1 MSQRPAGVVS
11 GTTVIVPHWNRR
23 DLLER
28 VLEQVRSQTCPVE
41 EILVVDNG
49 SQDGSVELARSKGA
63 RVIALE
69 RNIGFSGAVN
79 RGIREAR
86 TDCVAILNNDVEPQP
101 DWLERLRKAFE
112 EPGVF
117 FATGK
122 LLNAARPEWLDGT
135 FDTVSRGACP
145 WRAGRGRRDG
155 PEWSRPRRIHMAPFT
170 AALFRAELF
179 RKVGL
184 LDERF
189 GSYLEDVDFGLRCAM
204 QGYSGRYVPEAVGR
218 HIGSATLGRWH
229 KETVRLNARNQV
241 LLVAK
246 HYPERYLLRYAWPI
260 LVGQS
265 LWGLL
270 ALRHGRGVAYLR
282 GKLQGLVLARR
293 VRREVVRAG
302 GWQRGLSRIVE
313 QSEAEIFELQRRTGF
328 DRYWRVYFELT

>member
-1 MSQRPAGVVS
+1 MAQRPAGVVS
-11 GTTVIVPHWNRR
+11 GTTVIIPHWNRR
-23 DLLER
+23 DLIER
-28 VLEQVRSQTCPVE
+28 LLDQVRSQTCPVE

-69 RNIGFSGAVN
+69 RNLGFSGAVN

-86 TDCVAILNNDVEPQP
+86 TDCIAILNNDVEPQP
-101 DWLERLRKAFE
+101 DWLERLHRAVG

-122 LLNAARPEWLDGT
+122 LLSAARPDLLDGA
-135 FDTVSRGACP
+135 FDTISRGACP

-155 PEWSRPRRIHMAPFT
+155 PEWSRPRRIRMAPFT
-170 AALFRAELF
+170 AVLFRAELF

-204 QGYSGRYVPEAVGR
+204 QGYTGLYVPEAAAR

-229 KETVRLNARNQV
+229 QETVRLNARNQV

-246 HYPERYLLRYAWPI
+246 HYPGRYLFRYGWPI
-260 LVGQS
+260 LAGQS
-265 LWGLL
+265 LWGLV
-270 ALRHGRGVAYLR
+270 ALRHGRGVPYLR
-282 GKLQGLVLARR
+282 GKLEGLALFRR

-302 GWQRGLSRIVE
+302 GWPRGLSRILE
-313 QSEAEIFELQRRTGF
+313 QSEAEIYDLQRRTGF
-328 DRYWRVYFELT
+328 DRYWRLYFALT

>member
-1 MSQRPAGVVS
+1 MSQKPAGLVS

-28 VLEQVRSQTCPVE
+28 VLEQVRSQTCPVQ

-49 SQDGSVELARSKGA
+49 SQDGSVELAKSKGA

-86 TDCVAILNNDVEPQP
+86 TDCVAILNNDVELQP
-101 DWLERLRKAFE
+101 DWLERLRKAIE
-112 EPGVF
+112 EPGVY

-122 LLNAARPEWLDGT
+122 LLNAARPELLDGT
-135 FDTVSRGACP
+135 FDTVSRAACP
-145 WRAGRGRRDG
+145 WRVGRGRRDG
-155 PEWSRPRRIHMAPFT
+155 PTWSLPRRIRMAPFT
-170 AALFRAELF
+170 AALFRAKLF

-204 QGYSGRYVPEAVGR
+204 RGYTGFYVPEAVGR

-246 HYPERYLLRYAWPI
+246 HYPGRYLFRYAWPI

-270 ALRHGRGVAYLR
+270 ALRHGRGVAFLR
-282 GKLQGLVLARR
+282 GKLQGLALFPQ

-328 DRYWRVYFELT
+328 DRYWRLYFKLT